1 MEICNAPQELESEL
15 REKIAKRTIQN
26 DAAET
31 TAAQPGFEGGDCA
44 RGVDR
49 QDQRARGSAEYKI
62 KDSVIYS
69 WRNEVIAKL
78 PLVFNPKTVDTDDQE
93 KIAELERLIGQQ
105 AVEIEALKKAGR
117 WLNRLS
123 RSSDGS

>member
-1 MEICNAPQELESEL
+1 MRA
-15 REKIAKRTIQN
+15 IQN

-31 TAAQPGFEGGDCA
+31 TAAQPRFEGGDCA

-49 QDQRARGSAEYKI
+49 QDQRASVPAAARKYKI
-62 KDSVIYS
+62 KDSVIYG
-69 WRNEVIAKL
+69 WRNVVIAKL
-78 PLVFNPKTVDTDDQE
+78 PVLFNTKTVDTHSRE

-105 AVEIEALKKAGR
+105 AVEMEALKKLGAGR

-123 RSSDGS
+123 RSSNGS